1 MKLRTLIVEDEP
13 LARRALRGFVEEVE
27 WLEYVG
33 EAEDGAAAVRLI
45 DELLPELV
53 FLDVRMPVLD
63 GLEVLRRIQH
73 APEVVFT
80 TAFDRYA
87 VAAFEIGAIDY
98 LVKPFGRERFQRALE
113 RVHARSLGAGGTPP
127 ASERARDAL
136 DSAPLRR
143 LFTRR
148 GGQIA
153 PVALASVVRLEAR
166 GDYVAIHHAGA
177 ASLMHVPLGE
187 LEARLDPER
196 FFRVHRSHVVNLDHV
211 VAIRPCDDRR
221 FRIVLDDGA
230 EIVASRAGS
239 QRLRERLR

>member
-1 MKLRTLIVEDEP
+1 VKLRTLIVEDEP
-13 LARRALRGFVEEVE
+13 LARRALRGFVEEVD

-33 EAEDGAAAVRLI
+33 EAEDGARAVQVI
-45 DELLPELV
+45 DELRPELV

-63 GLEVLRRIQH
+63 GLEVLRRIRH

-113 RVHARSLGAGGTPP
+113 RIQARALGTGGVPP
-127 ASERARDAL
+127 ATERARDAL
-136 DSAPLRR
+136 DGAPLRR
-143 LFTRR
+143 LFTRS
-148 GGQIA
+148 GGAIA

-166 GDYVAIHHAGA
+166 GDYVAIHHANGV
-177 ASLMHVPLGE
+177 SLMHVTLGE
-187 LEARLDPER
+187 LGARLDPER

-211 VAIRPCDDRR
+211 VAIRPSDDRR
-221 FRIVLDDGA
+221 FVIVLDDGA
-230 EIVASRAGS
+230 EIVASRSGS
-239 QRLRERLR
+239 HLLRERLR